1 MYLVS
6 CSGEDDIKKEMLSNV
21 GTNNFNVTRND
32 VEKVVSGYLNKSD
45 TRSFNKSGSIVGVD
59 SICIHTRS
67 TRGVNEINNPNNLLF
82 FVRLSDG
89 STVVVAGD
97 KRAEP
102 IYAHIDSV
110 DLKFR
115 NGQLIGQKQLPGDFL
130 FMLGVMASSV
140 YNKITT
146 ESSCNP
152 HWACSQTRSSKSSDE
167 FVASKCKVE
176 WGQGDPFNLQ
186 SPSSTGD
193 HAINGR
199 AAAGCVPIALAQ
211 ALTVLKSDFGVFKGY
226 TLKTSW
232 RQLKSRARWNRFYNQ
247 DERTDIS
254 NVIKRI
260 AENIGTSYHKDGFAG
275 TDTKDAVKFLGSY
288 LGGQFS
294 FDTKWDNT
302 KSNMKNNAYGLS
314 IFSGHPKS
322 NGWLW
327 KRLGIDMPSTTRHC
341 MLLDG
346 YKTSNGTTLYY
357 INFGWD
363 GCYNGYYLY
372 DDKTW
377 FDDAYKEYEMLMKVY
392 NFHIDTDYDDF

>member
-6 CSGEDDIKKEMLSNV
+6 CSGEDDIKKETLSNV

-32 VEKVVSGYLNKSD
+32 VEKVVSGYLLD
-45 TRSFNKSGSIVGVD
+45 IRSFNKSGSIVGVD

-115 NGQLIGQKQLPGDFL
+115 DGQLIGQKQLPGDFL

-176 WGQGDPFNLQ
+176 
-186 SPSSTGD
+186 
-193 HAINGR
+193 
-199 AAAGCVPIALAQ
+199 
-211 ALTVLKSDFGVFKGY
+211 
-226 TLKTSW
+226 
-232 RQLKSRARWNRFYNQ
+232 
-247 DERTDIS
+247 
-254 NVIKRI
+254 
-260 AENIGTSYHKDGFAG
+260 
-275 TDTKDAVKFLGSY
+275 
-288 LGGQFS
+288 
-294 FDTKWDNT
+294 
-302 KSNMKNNAYGLS
+302 
-314 IFSGHPKS
+314 
-322 NGWLW
+322 
-327 KRLGIDMPSTTRHC
+327 
-341 MLLDG
+341 
-346 YKTSNGTTLYY
+346 
-357 INFGWD
+357 
-363 GCYNGYYLY
+363 
-372 DDKTW
+372 
-377 FDDAYKEYEMLMKVY
+377 
-392 NFHIDTDYDDF
+392 